1 MFSGMSNHSVDAKGR
16 IVLPAKFR
24 EELGESFYIARG
36 FGNPCIQAMS
46 KEQFDVLSSRI
57 MELPADKAMALQYS
71 FTATAVEVAPNAS
84 GRVMLPQALREFAKI
99 EGDASKVK
107 VVWQVE
113 NKEDEW
119 KTIAKG
125 AHMMLNATAGALSKN
140 YRVALLNA
148 AGQVVAESAVETA
161 WKGVTAP

>member
-99 EGDASKVK
+99 EGDALVIGMNNRIEIWSGKRFEQFIESQK
-107 VVWQVE
+107 
-113 NKEDEW
+113 D
-119 KTIAKG
+119 TIAE
-125 AHMMLNATAGALSKN
+125 ALTMLRL
-140 YRVALLNA
+140 
-148 AGQVVAESAVETA
+148 
-161 WKGVTAP
+161 

>member
-84 GRVMLPQALREFAKI
+84 GRVMLPQALREFAHPGLRNVFLCHLS
-99 EGDASKVK
+99 EHNNTPELAYQASS
-107 VVWQVE
+107 E
-113 NKEDEW
+113 ALKEAYGPAPEDVLFGNGLQDERPPRLCPLPRM
-119 KTIAKG
+119 TPSP
-125 AHMMLNATAGALSKN
+125 MFVL
-140 YRVALLNA
+140 
-148 AGQVVAESAVETA
+148 
-161 WKGVTAP
+161 

>member
-46 KEQFDVLSSRI
+46 KKQFDVLSSRI

-99 EGDASKVK
+99 EGDALVIGMNNRIEIWSSKRFEQFIESQK
-107 VVWQVE
+107 
-113 NKEDEW
+113 D
-119 KTIAKG
+119 TIAE
-125 AHMMLNATAGALSKN
+125 ALTMLRL
-140 YRVALLNA
+140 
-148 AGQVVAESAVETA
+148 
-161 WKGVTAP
+161 

>member
-46 KEQFDVLSSRI
+46 KEQFDAISARI
-57 MELPADKAMALQYS
+57 MELPADKAMALQYT

-99 EGDASKVK
+99 EGDALVIGMNNRIEIWSGQRFEQFIESQK
-107 VVWQVE
+107 
-113 NKEDEW
+113 D
-119 KTIAKG
+119 TIAE
-125 AHMMLNATAGALSKN
+125 ALTMLRL
-140 YRVALLNA
+140 
-148 AGQVVAESAVETA
+148 
-161 WKGVTAP
+161 